1 MYFKNSY
8 AFILMIKPP
17 VPGPSSSNTPKVKL
31 LSENSLNKINGVCSI
46 FSLPCSTQEQ
56 SRNMKLWKKKP
67 LKHFSSQSCLN
78 TNLYILRENLEN

>member
-1 MYFKNSY
+1 
-8 AFILMIKPP
+8 MIKPP

-31 LSENSLNKINGVCSI
+31 LSENSLNKINGFCSI
-46 FSLPCSTQEQ
+46 FSLPRSTQEQ
-56 SRNMKLWKKKP
+56 SRDMQLWKKKEKP